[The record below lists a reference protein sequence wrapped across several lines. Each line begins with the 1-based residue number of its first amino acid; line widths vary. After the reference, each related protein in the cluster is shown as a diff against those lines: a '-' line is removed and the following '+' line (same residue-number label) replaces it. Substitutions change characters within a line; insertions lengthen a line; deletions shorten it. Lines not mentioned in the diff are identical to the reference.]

1 MSTQQVEVLDGVM
14 KDMVVLGDRLRL
26 GSVVPRTTWKALD
39 EMWESLYEV
48 AEELKKE
55 AS

>member
-1 MSTQQVEVLDGVM
+1 MNKVEALQGIM
-14 KDMVVLGDRLRL
+14 KDMESLGERLRQ

-39 EMWESLYEV
+39 EMWELLYDV
-48 AEELKKE
+48 VEELKKE